1 MFLVGGA
8 VQAEG
13 TVDEKIVIQGTGADN
28 FFEVVDYEGSLTLDY
43 CVFDGAQ
50 HLWAIGD
57 GVDQVI
63 LRHSEIMNV
72 AEHSGL
78 VHWRKPCYIEYN
90 LFINSGGFGMYNW
103 FGTDLSA
110 KMYIRYNVVKANS
123 DVFVSCSSS
132 VYGLGFVIE
141 YNSFVDVEGTLL
153 SVFTGLGTW
162 DITATENYWGTTDTE
177 IIDSL
182 INDKS
187 DDISLPVEIEY
198 SPFLTGPHPDGA
210 ILPITVGFEYSPDEL
225 YVDVE
230 FEVDASASFAEYSA
244 IANYTWDFG
253 DGTIETLDESVTT
266 YSFDAAG
273 DYEIVLTV
281 TDEYGFQ
288 NSTSTT
294 VTVLDDTNP
303 PVTTDDYD
311 GDWQTSDF
319 TITLTAVD
327 EETGI
332 AETYY
337 KINNGTTKTVSDDG
351 QPVIDDEGSNCTL
364 EYWSEDNAGN
374 IEEATLVSEIML
386 DKTDP
391 EIGTPTATPE
401 IDIQENQ
408 DVTITVEISDS
419 LSGVDT
425 VTLSYSTDDK
435 TNWTDVSMTLNS
447 TTELWQGTIPGQ
459 TIWTNINYKLSAYDV
474 AGNLATSNA
483 SDIFSY
489 DVIPEFAPTV
499 ILLVFSV
506 LALGVFLLR
515 KKIV

>member
-1 MFLVGGA
+1 VKKTVFFLLAALLSTLVFPAVFAQAGSGVEVAGILDSSTTWTLENSPYEITETIQIPEGVVLTIEPGVTVTFSGEGNMFLVGGA

-13 TVDEKIVIQGTGADN
+13 TVDEKIVFQGTGADN

-103 FGTDLSA
+103 FGTDLNA
-110 KMYIRYNVVKANS
+110 KMYIRYNAVKANS

-132 VYGLGFVIE
+132 VYGLGFVIQ

-162 DITATENYWGTTDTE
+162 DITATENYWGTTDTQ

-182 INDKS
+182 INDKR

-210 ILPITVGFEYSPDEL
+210 ILPLTVGFEYSPDEL

-230 FEVDASASFAEYSA
+230 FEVDASASFAEYSS

-253 DGTIETLDESVTT
+253 DGTVETLDESVTT
-266 YSFDAAG
+266 YSFDTAG
-273 DYEIVLTV
+273 DYAIFLTV

-311 GDWQTSDF
+311 GDWQSSDF

-351 QPVIDDEGSNCTL
+351 QPTAP
-364 EYWSEDNAGN
+364 WS
-374 IEEATLVSEIML
+374 
-386 DKTDP
+386 
-391 EIGTPTATPE
+391 IGVKITP
-401 IDIQENQ
+401 
-408 DVTITVEISDS
+408 
-419 LSGVDT
+419 
-425 VTLSYSTDDK
+425 VTL
-435 TNWTDVSMTLNS
+435 
-447 TTELWQGTIPGQ
+447 
-459 TIWTNINYKLSAYDV
+459 
-474 AGNLATSNA
+474 
-483 SDIFSY
+483 
-489 DVIPEFAPTV
+489 
-499 ILLVFSV
+499 
-506 LALGVFLLR
+506 
-515 KKIV
+515 KKQL

>member
-1 MFLVGGA
+1 MKKTVFFLIVALLSTLVFPAVFTQAGSGVEVAGILDSSTTWIQENSPYEITETIQIPEDVVLTIEPGVTVTFSGEGNMFLVGGA

-13 TVDEKIVIQGTGADN
+13 TIDEKIVFQGTGADN
-28 FFEVVDYEGSLTLDY
+28 FFEVVDHEGSLTLDY

-50 HLWAIGD
+50 HLWDIGD

-103 FGTDLSA
+103 FGTDSSA
-110 KMYIRYNVVKANS
+110 KMYIRCNVVKANS

-132 VYGLGFVIE
+132 VYGLGFVIQ

-198 SPFLTGPHPDGA
+198 SPFLTGPHADGA

-253 DGTIETLDESVTT
+253 DGTIETLDESDTT

-273 DYEIVLTV
+273 DYGIVLTV

-288 NSTSTT
+288 NSTST
-294 VTVLDDTNP
+294 
-303 PVTTDDYD
+303 
-311 GDWQTSDF
+311 
-319 TITLTAVD
+319 
-327 EETGI
+327 
-332 AETYY
+332 
-337 KINNGTTKTVSDDG
+337 
-351 QPVIDDEGSNCTL
+351 
-364 EYWSEDNAGN
+364 
-374 IEEATLVSEIML
+374 
-386 DKTDP
+386 
-391 EIGTPTATPE
+391 
-401 IDIQENQ
+401 
-408 DVTITVEISDS
+408 
-419 LSGVDT
+419 
-425 VTLSYSTDDK
+425 
-435 TNWTDVSMTLNS
+435 
-447 TTELWQGTIPGQ
+447 
-459 TIWTNINYKLSAYDV
+459 
-474 AGNLATSNA
+474 
-483 SDIFSY
+483 
-489 DVIPEFAPTV
+489 
-499 ILLVFSV
+499 
-506 LALGVFLLR
+506 
-515 KKIV
+515 